1 MMSLNQFS
9 NCIMKMPPAGV
20 FKQAWGGTPKGIL
33 KELKAQLAW
42 SRSSAHVWHTG
53 MTTNDGACRLFD
65 QSQE

>member
-1 MMSLNQFS
+1 
-9 NCIMKMPPAGV
+9 MPPAGV